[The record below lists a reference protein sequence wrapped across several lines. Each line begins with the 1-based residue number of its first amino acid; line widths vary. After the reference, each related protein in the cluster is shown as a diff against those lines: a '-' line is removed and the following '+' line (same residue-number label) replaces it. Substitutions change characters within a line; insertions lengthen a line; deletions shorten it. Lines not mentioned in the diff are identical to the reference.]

1 MEDRY
6 LQRGVSAEKEDVH
19 QAIKKLSQGLYPGSF
34 CKIFPDVWTNNSE
47 QVMAMSADGSGTKSV
62 LAYLYWK
69 ETGDLSVW
77 EGIAQ
82 DALVM
87 NTDDLMCIGATND
100 FLFSSVINR
109 NKKKIPAEVIAALIE
124 GSRKFCENMEKQGIR
139 IHLTGGETAD
149 LGDAVRTLTVDACLT
164 TRIAKQDL
172 ILTQN
177 IKPGQVIIGFASDG
191 QTSYEQEYN
200 SGISSNGLTSARHD
214 VLAKIYAKKYPESY
228 DPDVNPELI
237 YCGSKSLTESLPGT
251 PLTIG
256 KALLS
261 PTRTFLPLVA
271 RIMQEKPGCLKGLI
285 NNTGGALSKVLHY
298 VNRVRLVKNNIPP
311 IPPVFELIRQ
321 ESNTPLPEL
330 FKVLN
335 CGIRLEAY
343 VEEKDADAIL
353 QMANNLHIRAFVM
366 GHVEESEKALV
377 SISYNKESW
386 EYTR

>member
-6 LQRGVSAEKEDVH
+6 LQRGVSAAKEDVH
-19 QAIKKLSQGLYPGSF
+19 QAIKNLSQGLYPGSF
-34 CKIFPDVWTNNSE
+34 CKIFPDVWTNSSDH
-47 QVMAMSADGSGTKSV
+47 VMAMSADGSGTKSI

-87 NTDDLMCIGATND
+87 NTDDLMCIGAVND

-109 NKKKIPAEVIAALIE
+109 NKKNIPGEVISALIE
-124 GSRKFCENMEKQGIR
+124 GSQKFCENMDKQGVR

-164 TRIAKQDL
+164 TRIPKKNL
-172 ILTQN
+172 ILTKHIQ
-177 IKPGQVIIGFASDG
+177 PGQIIIGFASDG
-191 QTSYEQEYN
+191 QTTYEQAYN

-214 VLAKIYAKKYPESY
+214 VLEKLYAEKYPESY
-228 DPDVNPELI
+228 DPGVNPELI
-237 YCGSKSLTESLPGT
+237 YCGSKKLTESLPGT

-261 PTRTFLPLVA
+261 PTRTFLPLIA
-271 RIMQEKPGCLKGLI
+271 RILQEKPGALKGLI

-298 VNRVRLVKNNIPP
+298 VQNVKLVKNNIPL

-343 VEEKDADAIL
+343 VDEKDVEAIL
-353 QMANNLHIRAFVM
+353 QIADSFNIRAFVL
-366 GHVEESEKALV
+366 GHVEAAEKATV
-377 SISYNKESW
+377 SVTYNGQSW
-386 EYTR
+386 DYIN